1 MHVLRNQ
8 SSPNESY
15 LLINPNKWMDDGR
28 TVGERKSMKH
38 ETWQPVIARLLTS
51 IQRKGLSHPM
61 SFRVRSLYLNHV
73 SLQVEM
79 CTRNRCTKNL
89 ESEHLVRYLVHVP
102 VHCTVV
108 SPLADVVSMSASL
121 AVGMENGK
129 LGSDVID
136 DIITNK

>member
-1 MHVLRNQ
+1 
-8 SSPNESY
+8 
-15 LLINPNKWMDDGR
+15 MDDGR

-102 VHCTVV
+102 GTLYC
-108 SPLADVVSMSASL
+108 SFSS
-121 AVGMENGK
+121 G
-129 LGSDVID
+129 
-136 DIITNK
+136 